1 MPRALP
7 LREAA
12 EGLFDC
18 HTGRAN
24 PWGSPETR
32 PDILQARAMLS
43 GSAYARLRR
52 IAQSLSKLH
61 LKCLSPPPPSHVHT
75 QVN

>member
-1 MPRALP
+1 MFRGWRVTTPTTTNKLMQRALP

-43 GSAYARLRR
+43 GSTPLGF
-52 IAQSLSKLH
+52 
-61 LKCLSPPPPSHVHT
+61 P
-75 QVN
+75 

>member
-1 MPRALP
+1 MFRGWRVTTPTTTNKLMQRALP

-12 EGLFDC
+12 EAYLTATQFG

-43 GSAYARLRR
+43 GL
-52 IAQSLSKLH
+52 
-61 LKCLSPPPPSHVHT
+61 CPPP
-75 QVN
+75 